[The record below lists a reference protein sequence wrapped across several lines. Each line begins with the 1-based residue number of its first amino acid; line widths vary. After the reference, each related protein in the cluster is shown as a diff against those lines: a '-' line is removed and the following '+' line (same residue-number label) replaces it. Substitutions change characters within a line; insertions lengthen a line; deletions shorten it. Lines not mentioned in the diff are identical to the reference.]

1 MSPDESTQKAD
12 IKSIMKK
19 FEGKLFNGVVRVVKN
34 REYGYDQPVYPSGYK
49 WRYKRE
55 IQEGEQGWIQIRS
68 KQKVSTKKNV
78 DVDEVVEA
86 VEAVEEKKT
95 MEKAKAPKREKK
107 TKEDV
112 WVTFKK
118 KIVNGDDIDE
128 CIEMVKN
135 ELAAT
140 AVKAVTVKAVKGKRK
155 PSSYNN
161 FVSKTMMDMKK
172 DETLSAKDR
181 LSTAAKMWKALS
193 EDEKKEFKANDTEDD
208 ASDSQM

>member
-1 MSPDESTQKAD
+1 MSPTITIQKSD
-12 IKSIMKK
+12 IKSIMTKYTDNTPD
-19 FEGKLFNGVVRVVKN
+19 EG
-34 REYGYDQPVYPSGYK
+34 D
-49 WRYKRE
+49 
-55 IQEGEQGWIQIRS
+55 
-68 KQKVSTKKNV
+68 
-78 DVDEVVEA
+78 VEA
-86 VEAVEEKKT
+86 VENREYEYADVKGKCKWVFNREFEEEENVEKKT
-95 MEKAKAPKREKK
+95 MAKAKAPKKEKK

-112 WVTFKK
+112 WVTFKE
-118 KIVNGDDIDE
+118 KIVKGDDIDE

-135 ELAAT
+135 ALTAK
-140 AVKAVTVKAVKGKRK
+140 AVKAVKAVKRNGKEKQTRK

-161 FVSKTMMDMKK
+161 FVSKTMMEMKK

>member
-1 MSPDESTQKAD
+1 MSPTAAIQKSD
-12 IKSIMKK
+12 IKSIMTKYTDNTPD
-19 FEGKLFNGVVRVVKN
+19 EGDVEAIEN
-34 REYGYDQPVYPSGYK
+34 REYEYADVKGKCK
-49 WRYKRE
+49 WVFNRE
-55 IQEGEQGWIQIRS
+55 FE
-68 KQKVSTKKNV
+68 
-78 DVDEVVEA
+78 DEE
-86 VEAVEEKKT
+86 EEEEEEEEKVEKKKA
-95 MEKAKAPKREKK
+95 EAKAKAPKKEKK